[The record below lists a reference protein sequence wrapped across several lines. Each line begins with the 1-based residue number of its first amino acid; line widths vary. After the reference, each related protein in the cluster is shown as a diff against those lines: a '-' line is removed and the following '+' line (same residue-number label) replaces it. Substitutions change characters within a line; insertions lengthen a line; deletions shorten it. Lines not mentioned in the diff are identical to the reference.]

1 LTLLRQNGVGLDDL
15 AEYAGHKD
23 STTIRRYARHNP
35 LQLHRIIKDADDV
48 SRIIE
53 GIVDVRAAGQ
63 GLPALRWFI
72 GYDPDGAP
80 QYCANQVYHTC
91 PHRLDCP
98 KCGMFIGGEQAKLL
112 HEGENTLPI
121 TSKVPM
127 TPVEKCVVNG
137 DEAGAATCQEA
148 LKEVPA
154 PEAPDIR
161 LIFNPEGL
169 SNHELEQ
176 LALLETRDA
185 LEKLH
190 QALAAHEKR
199 LAEAVP
205 HKTGRS
211 ALVGAQRKRIA
222 FIQQLITHCEQ
233 RRGESRNDPGLQA
246 Q

>member
-1 LTLLRQNGVGLDDL
+1 LLRQNGVGLDDL

-23 STTIRRYARHNP
+23 STTIRRYARQNP
-35 LQLHRIIKDADDV
+35 LQLHRIIKDADEV

-53 GIVDVRAAGQ
+53 GIVDVRAAAQ

-72 GYDPDGAP
+72 GYDGDGAP

-98 KCGMFIGGEQAKLL
+98 KCGMFIGGDQAKLL

-169 SNHELEQ
+169 SNHELENLAQ
-176 LALLETRDA
+176 LGTRDA
-185 LEKLH
+185 LDQLQ
-190 QALAAHEKR
+190 QALTAHEKR
-199 LAEAVP
+199 LDEAQQ

-211 ALVGAQRKRIA
+211 ALVGAQKKRIK
-222 FIQQLITHCEQ
+222 FIQELLTHCE
-233 RRGESRNDPGLQA
+233 RRREGSRNDPSLQA